1 MFFQANYLIF
11 AHETLH
17 LKQMKEFIKHVLAT
31 IVGVFLFGIIIVA
44 IGAMSIVGM
53 VSASQATKNVEE
65 NSVLVINLS
74 GVMDEQSNGNLISNL
89 MGSNAG
95 TEGLQETLNAIR
107 KAKNNDDVKGI
118 YMEAG
123 AFSTDFASA
132 QELREAL
139 SDFKKSGKWI
149 VAYADNYTQGTYY
162 LASVANKVYIN
173 PSGMLDWHGLG
184 ANPIFVKDL
193 LAKFGIQVQ
202 VVKVG
207 KYKSATEM
215 FTEDKMSD
223 FNRQQTQ
230 AYIDG
235 IWGNMC
241 KGVADSRKVS
251 IAQLNQY
258 ADSLITF
265 SDTRDLVKK
274 KLVDGLLY
282 TDQVK
287 TEVKKL
293 LKLEED
299 ESIHQ
304 ISVADMQNVK
314 GKMKDGEQIAVY
326 YAYGNIV
333 DSPLEGGLFNSS
345 HMIVG
350 NEVCKDME
358 ALMNDDDV
366 KAVVL
371 RINSGGGSA
380 YASEQMWHQISLLK
394 QKKPVVVSMGGMAAS
409 GGYYMSC
416 NANWIVAEPTTL
428 TGSIG
433 IFGMIPDRSQ
443 LLTQKLGI
451 KFDEIKTNKNATMGT
466 SARPMNAEELSYIAQ
481 YINRGYNLFRKR
493 VADGRKLTTAQVEAI
508 AQGHVF
514 LGQDALKIK
523 LVDELGG
530 LDKAIAKAAK
540 LAKLDEYYTSDYPG
554 ESSFFDQLLAATE
567 GGNYL
572 DEQLRLGLGE
582 YYEPFLLLK
591 SMNRRSMIQ
600 ARLPFFLNIK

>member
-1 MFFQANYLIF
+1 
-11 AHETLH
+11 
-17 LKQMKEFIKHVLAT
+17 MKEFIKHVLAT
-31 IVGVFLFGIIIVA
+31 IVGLFLFGIIIVA

-53 VSASQATKNVEE
+53 ISASQATKNVEK
-65 NSVLVINLS
+65 NSVLVLNLS
-74 GVMDEQSNGNLISNL
+74 GVMDEQSSGNFINNL

-95 TEGLQETLNAIR
+95 TEGLQETLKAIR

-123 AFSTDFASA
+123 AFSTNFASA
-132 QELREAL
+132 QELRETL

-149 VAYADNYTQGTYY
+149 IAYADSYTQGAYY

-173 PSGMLDWHGLG
+173 PAGMLDWHGLG
-184 ANPIFVKDL
+184 SNPIFVKDL
-193 LAKFGIQVQ
+193 LAKFGIQMQ

-207 KYKSATEM
+207 KYKSAPEM
-215 FTEDKMSD
+215 FTEDRMSD
-223 FNRQQTQ
+223 FSRQQTQ

-235 IWGNMC
+235 IWSNMC
-241 KGVADSRKVS
+241 QGVADSRKVS
-251 IAQLNQY
+251 VARLNQY

-265 SDTRDLVKK
+265 NDARDLVKK

-282 TDQVK
+282 ADQVK
-287 TEVKKL
+287 TEVKRL

-314 GKMKDGEQIAVY
+314 EKTKDGEQIAIY
-326 YAYGNIV
+326 YAYGDIV
-333 DSPLEGGLFNSS
+333 DTPLEGGLFNSL

-350 NEVCKDME
+350 NDVCKDME

-433 IFGMIPDRSQ
+433 IFGIIPDRSQ

-466 SARPMNAEELSYIAQ
+466 SARPMNAEELAYIAQ

-493 VADGRKLTTAQVEAI
+493 VADGRKLTIAQTEAI

-514 LGQDALKIK
+514 LGQDALKIR

-554 ESSFFDQLLAATE
+554 KSDFFDQLLAATE
-567 GGNYL
+567 AGNYL

-591 SMNRRSMIQ
+591 SMSQQNMIQ

>member
-314 GKMKDGEQIAVY
+314 RKMIK
-326 YAYGNIV
+326 
-333 DSPLEGGLFNSS
+333 
-345 HMIVG
+345 
-350 NEVCKDME
+350 CRC
-358 ALMNDDDV
+358 
-366 KAVVL
+366 L
-371 RINSGGGSA
+371 RNC
-380 YASEQMWHQISLLK
+380 
-394 QKKPVVVSMGGMAAS
+394 V
-409 GGYYMSC
+409 
-416 NANWIVAEPTTL
+416 
-428 TGSIG
+428 
-433 IFGMIPDRSQ
+433 
-443 LLTQKLGI
+443 
-451 KFDEIKTNKNATMGT
+451 
-466 SARPMNAEELSYIAQ
+466 
-481 YINRGYNLFRKR
+481 
-493 VADGRKLTTAQVEAI
+493 
-508 AQGHVF
+508 
-514 LGQDALKIK
+514 
-523 LVDELGG
+523 
-530 LDKAIAKAAK
+530 
-540 LAKLDEYYTSDYPG
+540 
-554 ESSFFDQLLAATE
+554 
-567 GGNYL
+567 
-572 DEQLRLGLGE
+572 
-582 YYEPFLLLK
+582 
-591 SMNRRSMIQ
+591 
-600 ARLPFFLNIK
+600 